1 VAVRVPTGLAAA
13 VYAEGGGSVAQWETD
28 ALTPHVLIAQVDE
41 LFEDATVRSVR
52 CRRMCLRFCPCSM
65 HGDAHLNHQMLLP
78 VDHVYWHAYG
88 AT

>member
-1 VAVRVPTGLAAA
+1 M
-13 VYAEGGGSVAQWETD
+13 AQWETD